1 MLVLYTYVLVVSYV
15 PAFDALFLEEVVMK
29 RRYDNWKDSIMNCLS
44 DSIDIYHFLFIII
57 LIVNWY

>member
-1 MLVLYTYVLVVSYV
+1 MEL
-15 PAFDALFLEEVVMK
+15 K
-29 RRYDNWKDSIMNCLS
+29 YDNWKKEDSIMICLS